1 MIPSTCTRRSL
12 LARSCTLAALCLGG
26 LAAPPAHSQAAAYPT
41 QTVKLI
47 VPTAPGAGMDTG
59 TRLLAEKLS
68 KAWGKPVVV
77 ENKPGGNYLVGY
89 NAFRAAKGDP
99 HTLLM
104 ADIGFISIQ
113 PHIPAPEAVE
123 PRTALKPITDLFY
136 TSFVL
141 LARPDRFGS
150 LADLL
155 SAAQD
160 KPGALNYGASGTASG
175 QRLSV
180 ELLKAQTG
188 RNLTFIPYAG
198 NAPALTALLA
208 GDVDLVSIGL
218 PPSKSFIDAG
228 KLKALAV
235 SSTDRSSVLP
245 QVPTVDEAAGI
256 RGYSADSWVGIFGP
270 PGMPEAMAAA
280 VQREVAAALQSPEMM
295 AFFRTN
301 DYAAGGNP
309 GAAFAQRAER
319 DREKYRKL
327 IADMKL
333 TFN

>member
-1 MIPSTCTRRSL
+1 MIRSTCTRRSL
-12 LARSCTLAALCLGG
+12 LARSSLMAALCLGG
-26 LAAPPAHSQAAAYPT
+26 LIAPAVHSQEAAFPT

-59 TRLLAEKLS
+59 TRLLAEKLT

-89 NAFRAAKGDP
+89 NAFKAAKGDP
-99 HTLLM
+99 HTLFM
-104 ADIGFISIQ
+104 ADIGFVSIQ
-113 PHIPAPEAVE
+113 PHIPAAEMVE
-123 PRTALKPITDLFY
+123 PRTALKPITDLFH
-136 TSFVL
+136 TNFVL

-155 SAAQD
+155 KAAQD
-160 KPGALNYGASGTASG
+160 KPGALNYGASGSASG

-188 RNLTFIPYAG
+188 RNITFIPYAG

-235 SSTDRSSVLP
+235 TSAGRSVLLP

-256 RGYSADSWVGIFGP
+256 KGYAADSWVGIFGP
-270 PGMPEAMAAA
+270 PGMSDAMAAA
-280 VQREVAAALQSPEMM
+280 VQRDVAAALKSPEMV
-295 AFFRTN
+295 AFFKSN
-301 DYAAGGNP
+301 DYAAGGNS

-327 IADMKL
+327 IVDLKL
-333 TFN
+333 SFN